1 MYMKLYSI
9 TILTSIL
16 PNHKLGEEH
25 SLVWCLTLIDEV
37 WLGVRVFILLS
48 FVDGDRKMELGVYCN
63 TRLSVFVVYLSF
75 SVSFQENDSSQVQ
88 LNYSILFDEYGG

>member
-1 MYMKLYSI
+1 
-9 TILTSIL
+9 
-16 PNHKLGEEH
+16 
-25 SLVWCLTLIDEV
+25 
-37 WLGVRVFILLS
+37 
-48 FVDGDRKMELGVYCN
+48 MELGVYCN